1 MTPRSNNNKPNGEIT
16 RVAVVTDSSSGIG
29 FKTALTLA
37 RNGFQTYA
45 TMRNI
50 AKSENTKSIATKENL
65 PIHIEQLDVTDNKS
79 VTNAIQAIV
88 SKADRIDVLVN
99 NAGYALTGAFED
111 LAIEE
116 IKAQYETNLFGL
128 IRTSQAVLPIMRKLK
143 SGTIVNIS
151 SAAGRFGYPGCSAY
165 LSTKF
170 AVKGLSESMAY
181 EIEPFGI
188 KVILIEPGVIKTNIA
203 NGMVVAKKSQ
213 NPNSPY
219 FQIMQKMSTSFEHML
234 ENASSSPDLVAKVVL
249 QAVTSENPSL
259 SRYLAGKDVETWIE
273 AKRNMSDDEFHK
285 MIKRSFN
292 LVLLSKI
299 KTQRKKSY
307 LISS

>member
-1 MTPRSNNNKPNGEIT
+1 MTPKNKNNINNSTKTNGEII
-16 RVAVVTDSSSGIG
+16 RVAVVTGSSSGIG

-50 AKSENTKSIATKENL
+50 AKSKNIKSIATKENL

-99 NAGYALTGAFED
+99 NAGYALTSAFED

-128 IRTSQAVLPIMRKLK
+128 IRTSQAVLPIMRKQK
-143 SGTIVNIS
+143 SGVIVNIS
-151 SAAGRFGYPGCSAY
+151 SGAGRFGYPGGSAY
-165 LSTKF
+165 VSTKF
-170 AVKGLSESMAY
+170 AVEGLSESMAY

-259 SRYLAGKDVETWIE
+259 SRYLAGKDVESWIE

-292 LVLLSKI
+292 LVP
-299 KTQRKKSY
+299 
-307 LISS
+307 

>member
-1 MTPRSNNNKPNGEIT
+1 MTPKNKNNINNSTKTNGEII
-16 RVAVVTDSSSGIG
+16 RVAVVTGSSSGIG
-29 FKTALTLA
+29 FKTALTLG

-50 AKSENTKSIATKENL
+50 AKSKNIKSIATKENL
-65 PIHIEQLDVTDNKS
+65 PINIEQLDVTDNKS

-128 IRTSQAVLPIMRKLK
+128 IRTSQAVLPIMRKQK
-143 SGTIVNIS
+143 SGVIVNIS
-151 SAAGRFGYPGCSAY
+151 SGAGRFGYPGGSAY
-165 LSTKF
+165 VSTKF
-170 AVKGLSESMAY
+170 AVEGLSESMAY

-259 SRYLAGKDVETWIE
+259 SRYLAGKDVESWIE

-292 LVLLSKI
+292 LVP
-299 KTQRKKSY
+299 
-307 LISS
+307 